1 MCLHGIPGT
10 SGPLSLIAP
19 VWENFDSRRGPLVR
33 GCEYDGFSVLLWMG
47 SDTGCG
53 SIRNT
58 EHNNWEI
65 GLPHY
70 YSYSYYMYDL

>member
-1 MCLHGIPGT
+1 M
-10 SGPLSLIAP
+10 
-19 VWENFDSRRGPLVR
+19 R
-33 GCEYDGFSVLLWMG
+33 GCDYDGFPVLLWMG

-65 GLPHY
+65 GLTHY
-70 YSYSYYMYDL
+70 YSYSYSYYMYDL

>member
-1 MCLHGIPGT
+1 M
-10 SGPLSLIAP
+10 
-19 VWENFDSRRGPLVR
+19 R

-58 EHNNWEI
+58 EHSNWEI
-65 GLPHY
+65 GLPSY
-70 YSYSYYMYDL
+70 YYYYYYYHSYYMYDL